1 MNEALEVLKIIL
13 EVAGIVLV
21 VFEIVE
27 RVAQVVRWV
36 RGLSVAGRKSP
47 SRVIARH

>member
-1 MNEALEVLKIIL
+1 MNEPLEVLRIIL

-21 VFEIVE
+21 VVEIVE

-36 RGLSVAGRKSP
+36 QGRAS
-47 SRVIARH
+47 SRHRRNG